1 MNVAI
6 CDDNKSYRDDIRKV
20 CEKVRDRSD
29 ISFGICEFESVKA
42 VKKLLSRV
50 DILLLD
56 IEMGDENG
64 ISLKNYIEENRLDII
79 IIFVSGYTDYV
90 MDSFGLNVMG
100 FVQKDDI
107 ASALP
112 RMLQKALEMRSESDV
127 YLAGIAVKNIRFV
140 TAEGVYA
147 KLILED
153 DNSKLHRE
161 SMSAIEEKLAGYDF
175 CRIHRS
181 TIVNLAYVDK
191 IDNVQD
197 GGKCAIVGKEHLKI
211 SDKYYRTFK
220 DRFSEYCRRKAVY

>member
-90 MDSFGLNVMG
+90 MDSFGLN
-100 FVQKDDI
+100 
-107 ASALP
+107 
-112 RMLQKALEMRSESDV
+112 
-127 YLAGIAVKNIRFV
+127 
-140 TAEGVYA
+140 
-147 KLILED
+147 
-153 DNSKLHRE
+153 
-161 SMSAIEEKLAGYDF
+161 
-175 CRIHRS
+175 
-181 TIVNLAYVDK
+181 
-191 IDNVQD
+191 
-197 GGKCAIVGKEHLKI
+197 
-211 SDKYYRTFK
+211 
-220 DRFSEYCRRKAVY
+220 